1 MVSPAAA
8 ALRPFSRICFA
19 SAFAFIVVAYL
30 AYAMISTLG
39 VTVWLMILGAVVLFA
54 LYILI
59 RVSYLKKQGRDLV
72 AELKEPY
79 EPWEARERECKAMD
93 EGK

>member
-1 MVSPAAA
+1 
-8 ALRPFSRICFA
+8 
-19 SAFAFIVVAYL
+19 
-30 AYAMISTLG
+30 MISTLG

-72 AELKEPY
+72 AEPKEPY

>member
-1 MVSPAAA
+1 
-8 ALRPFSRICFA
+8 
-19 SAFAFIVVAYL
+19 
-30 AYAMISTLG
+30 
-39 VTVWLMILGAVVLFA
+39 MILGAVVLFA

-93 EGK
+93 EVK

>member
-1 MVSPAAA
+1 MSPAAA

-54 LYILI
+54 HMLPKVHL
-59 RVSYLKKQGRDLV
+59 VLV